1 MSDDAL
7 WELREAARE
16 VVTVFK
22 PLNLSEEEWSSLER
36 LKQAILYEALN
47 RYAEEGDL
55 VTVTDITENRH
66 E

>member
-36 LKQAILYEALN
+36 LKQAILNEALN

-55 VTVTDITENRH
+55 VTVTDITENPH